1 MNDEIK
7 VVLGDKEITSFKSY
21 TITADL
27 FQADDQFQIDI
38 GDMFFEAKT
47 GEKALVLV
55 NGKRVLTGVI
65 EKIEKRFSKGERTLT
80 LAGRSVICFLIDNH
94 LTKHT
99 NLTGSLEALANTLLV
114 DIRKIKH
121 FGNQFKKIEFQKG
134 LKRLI
139 GNEQSLQAEPG
150 ESIFDVL
157 NKASKARG
165 LMLFDT
171 ADGTLV
177 FGKPKELSSSGTP
190 FVINVDPDTLKSNVK
205 SGSCSID
212 ISDLYTEIQVI
223 GQVEGERTTP
233 NVEHTATYNTPLVPY
248 KKRMVHQ
255 RNDDEEGP
263 KNTAR
268 LIHEQ
273 QMAGAV
279 RLEYEVAG
287 HTQDERIWEI
297 NEFCDVEDIALGVNG
312 RFLIYSRTFTLSKD
326 GGTTTQLTLGRP
338 GVIQ

>member
-7 VVLGDKEITSFKSY
+7 VVLGDKEITAFKSY

-27 FQADDQFQIDI
+27 FQADDQFQIEL
-38 GDMFFEAKT
+38 GDMSLKVST

-55 NGKRVLTGVI
+55 NGKRVLTGVVERI
-65 EKIEKRFSKGERTLT
+65 ERRVAKGDRSLSIS
-80 LAGRSVICFLIDNH
+80 GRSVMAFLIDNH

-99 NLTGSLEALANTLLV
+99 KLTGSLEALANTLLA
-114 DIRKIKH
+114 DIRKIPY

-139 GNEQSLQAEPG
+139 GKPQNLQAEPG
-150 ESIFDVL
+150 ESIFEVL

-171 ADGTLV
+171 PDGRLV
-177 FGKPKELSSSGTP
+177 FGKPKEKDSAGTP
-190 FVINVDPDTLKSNVK
+190 FVINVDPVAGSNIK
-205 SGSCSID
+205 SGSHTLD

-223 GQVEGERTTP
+223 GQVEGDRTTP
-233 NVEHTATYNTPLVPY
+233 NVEHTATYKTPLVPY
-248 KKRMVHQ
+248 KKRMVYQ
-255 RNDDEEGP
+255 RNDDDDGP

-268 LIHEQ
+268 LIHEK
-273 QMAGAV
+273 QMAQAQQIQ
-279 RLEYEVAG
+279 YEVPG
-287 HTQDERIWEI
+287 HTQDGRVWEI
-297 NEFCDVEDIALGVNG
+297 NEFCDVQDEALEING
-312 RFLIYSRTFTLSKD
+312 RFLIYGRTFELSKS
-326 GGTTTQLTLGRP
+326 GGSITSLTLGRP